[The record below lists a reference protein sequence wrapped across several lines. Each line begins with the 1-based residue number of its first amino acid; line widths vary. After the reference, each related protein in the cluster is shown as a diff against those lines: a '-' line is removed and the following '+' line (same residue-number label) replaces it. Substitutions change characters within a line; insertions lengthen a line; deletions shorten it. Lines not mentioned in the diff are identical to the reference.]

1 MRLLTRMQSEGGVE
15 VVSSPPL
22 RNSFGQVRG
31 KAADRNRTIDFSPCL
46 SSDDKP
52 YLQPYLRH
60 SPPEPAPFLD

>member
-1 MRLLTRMQSEGGVE
+1 M
-15 VVSSPPL
+15 VSSPLL
-22 RNSFGQVRG
+22 RKSSVRG